1 MSSPHDFDIANANGA
16 AVRADINLA
25 LAAIRD
31 NSNSSTD
38 LTTSQ
43 SVAGQFKITDNVLK
57 IRNSSNNGFTTIGN
71 INTANLGLLSSS
83 GGTVSGILRLP
94 NGTEADPSLTFAADI
109 NENTGLFRDAENVM
123 GFTAGGTE
131 SMIFSGDGITLR
143 SQNEI
148 RFGDADSS
156 HYVGIK
162 APSTVASNKTI
173 TLPDETGTLLTSA
186 STIPSSTIAG
196 LGKSVKDF
204 GATGDGD
211 TDDTAAIQA
220 AVDDLN
226 TTSASRSATLVF
238 PAGTYKITKPID
250 FALGANTEITGT
262 YVSNSSG
269 VVTVTTSSNHN
280 LITGNQVTMSF
291 TGATSQTFTV
301 ATSTI
306 SNSVFT
312 KNSHGLVDGDEI
324 VYTSN
329 GTPSLVTR
337 ASNTVSDGT
346 KLFVIKESDDTF
358 KVASTRSNAEASTPV
373 PLVITNAGNNSQT
386 FAVLK
391 PRDGKYKITKTDDT
405 TFTLADTVT
414 TTNLSSTACT
424 TTIDNFRREII
435 GSRGTMGVAKILID
449 FNGYGNTAWNTST
462 TYAINAAVTTSAGNS
477 YIATAQRD
485 STIAEP
491 THTHGEVNNWVCTSA
506 GAFHFGPVSTGN
518 ACEFA
523 LSGFFFQGVEKD
535 STGALRRHPPAIE
548 VLGMVQSRM
557 NNIVIQS
564 IKNTAMNISSPQNN
578 KLYNVS
584 VWFSGRSFE
593 YKDTGSEGL
602 IDVAKV
608 VANQAQNAT
617 AVTID
622 TDLSIN
628 DTPFTSSD
636 LFKTIC
642 LWSSSATTE
651 FRQKCKITA
660 VDSSSQVTVDVQQ
673 PNIADAALIDKNL
686 IFGSPHITTTSNST
700 TITADANTFLSSDF
714 GTFIWLKIANPTTI
728 TPWSSSTDYGASGY
742 PVGKSAKNNGVI
754 YRLTHNVG
762 SGHNAPTHLKNLKDI
777 SAWQPN
783 TAYTTDDLIRNRK
796 VYTITEANITEASPG
811 VLTSNSHGL
820 ETGVKLQY
828 NSQSGTALVTS
839 EGTAADNTIFYVIKV
854 DANTFRI
861 ALSLTD
867 AIAGTALQ
875 ITNNGNNNQTFDY
888 INFSGNIYKATG
900 TIASGVA
907 EPTQT
912 DASTVNGWEHIPWD
926 MMEIGLVRRKIL
938 AYSSATTVFLDQAL
952 GATTTTSDSTP
963 SEDITCE
970 IAIPAVDINSDHGS
984 GNSSDNKF
992 INLQVESHRGVGVC
1006 AEDQSLLDFSGTKIH
1021 SEQGTSA
1028 ILDSATDYSVA
1039 ALWLHQVDGTYEGST
1054 DGQYIGNNRV
1064 YLSGQSAGFIL
1075 SNFITRTANHEK
1087 IIAVDEKNYF
1097 FDGASLIIDNMS
1109 MTGGVA
1115 DDELKEVV
1123 DDFSGTPVGYIFN
1136 GSFVNQGSETSGP
1149 IIGHITQ
1156 DAYVKQEG
1164 SHASLYLD
1172 KGNLVLPDSTASTL
1186 GKVLIGAGEDL
1197 ELYHENNISRIESDG
1212 HHLYIKGDHITLF
1225 KGGSAEKFIFCDTDG
1240 GVELYHDN
1248 AKKAE
1253 TSSSGLDLPSDN
1265 NRLRIGASQE
1275 LQLYHT
1281 TSGNSVIKNSTGVLY
1296 IAGDDI
1302 RIVNSAIDE
1311 SGIKFTANG
1320 ASTLLHN
1327 NNEKLTTSSSGVS
1340 VTGDISPT
1348 GNLNLLDSS
1357 SSSVGRIMLG
1367 TDSDLQISHTGTGG
1381 IIGNYTGTLGI
1392 RSNAL
1397 RLQNGAG
1404 TESYIHADENGSVE
1418 LYFDN
1423 GLTAK
1428 TISSGFSVTGS
1439 FGVNTD
1445 SPSTPIHIVSSGA
1458 RAITVER
1465 SSSANASIEFK
1476 NTSDSMFCGLTTNGT
1491 GFAIDD
1497 DDNLASSP
1505 MLFVQTSDGN
1515 VGIANDSPTEK
1526 LDVTG
1531 NAKVSGNVSCAN
1543 LSSSTD
1549 GNTSISLLDTGHGFS
1564 ASTLSL
1570 SNGGRD
1576 LDIKAPKDIRLKPT
1590 DGESGIV
1597 IESNGPV
1604 ELYNDNSK
1612 KLETTSSGITVTGT
1626 VTETS
1631 DIALKEN
1638 IQPLN
1643 NVLDKVKQL
1652 TGYQYNFVNSE
1663 KTSMGVIAQDVEK
1676 VFPELVHGEEG
1687 EKSLQYSGLV
1697 GALIESVKELST
1709 KVADLESKLYT

>member
-1 MSSPHDFDIANANGA
+1 MSSPHDFNIANADGA
-16 AVRADINLA
+16 TVRADINLV

-31 NSNSSTD
+31 NSLSSSD
-38 LTTSQ
+38 LTTSE

-57 IRNSSNNGFTTIGN
+57 IRNSSNQAFTDIGN
-71 INTANLGLLSSS
+71 INTANLGLISAS
-83 GGTVSGILRLP
+83 GGEMSGVLKIS
-94 NGTEADPSLTFAADI
+94 NG
-109 NENTGLFRDAENVM
+109 NEGAPAISFTTDTDTGLFRDAANVM

-148 RFGDADSS
+148 RFGDSDSS
-156 HYVGIK
+156 NYVGIK

-186 STIPSSTIAG
+186 STIPSGTIAG

-211 TDDTAAIQA
+211 TDDTAAIQT

-262 YVSNSSG
+262 YTRTGSTVA
-269 VVTVTTSSNHN
+269 VTTSSNHN

-291 TGATSQTFTV
+291 TGSKTLTITQANITEANPGVFTATSHELLT
-301 ATSTI
+301 
-306 SNSVFT
+306 
-312 KNSHGLVDGDEI
+312 GDEI
-324 VYTSN
+324 TYSSN
-329 GTPSLVTR
+329 GGTSLVTR
-337 ASNTVSDGT
+337 TSNTVADGD
-346 KLFVIKESDDTF
+346 KLFVIKVDANSF
-358 KVASTRSNAEASTPV
+358 KIASTLSNATAGNA
-373 PLVITNAGNNSQT
+373 LQITNDGNDSQT
-386 FAVLK
+386 FVGLK
-391 PRDGKYKITKTDDT
+391 PKDGKYKITKTGDT
-405 TFTLADTVT
+405 TFTLTDSVNTPDIT
-414 TTNLSSTACT
+414 STACT

-435 GSRGTMGVAKILID
+435 GSRGTMGVAKILVS

-462 TYAINAAVTTSAGNS
+462 NYTTGNEVTTSAGNS
-477 YIATAQRD
+477 YIATQSID
-485 STIAEP
+485 NTKDEP
-491 THTHGEVNNWVCTSA
+491 THTHGISTDGWQCTSA
-506 GAFHFGPVSTGN
+506 GAFHFGPVNTGN

-523 LSGFFFQGVEKD
+523 LSGLFFNGERDTSGNFF
-535 STGALRRHPPAIE
+535 RHPPAIE

-564 IKNTAMNISSPQNN
+564 IQNTAINISSPQNN
-578 KLYNVS
+578 KIYNVS

-642 LWSSSATTE
+642 LWSSSATNE

-673 PNIADAALIDKNL
+673 PNIADGELQDKNL

-700 TITADANTFLSSDF
+700 TITADANTFASTDL
-714 GTFIWLKIANPTTI
+714 GAFIWLKIANPTTI
-728 TPWSSSTDYGASGY
+728 TPWSSSTDYDT
-742 PVGKSAKNNGVI
+742 VGTLAKNNGLI

-777 SAWQPN
+777 DAWN
-783 TAYTTDDLIRNRK
+783 SSKAYTTDN
-796 VYTITEANITEASPG
+796 
-811 VLTSNSHGL
+811 
-820 ETGVKLQY
+820 
-828 NSQSGTALVTS
+828 LVV
-839 EGTAADNTIFYVIKV
+839 N
-854 DANTFRI
+854 
-861 ALSLTD
+861 
-867 AIAGTALQ
+867 
-875 ITNNGNNNQTFDY
+875 
-888 INFSGNIYKATG
+888 SGNIYKAT
-900 TIASGVA
+900 TSISANTPSGG
-907 EPTQT
+907 PTQT
-912 DASTVNGWEHIPWD
+912 DASTSSGWEHIPWD
-926 MMEIGLVRRKIL
+926 LMEIGLVRRKIVGFT
-938 AYSSATTVFLDQAL
+938 SVTQVTLDQAL
-952 GATTTTSDSTP
+952 GATTTTPTT
-963 SEDITCE
+963 ENITCE
-970 IAIPAVDINSDHGS
+970 IAIPAIDINSDHGS

-1021 SEQGTSA
+1021 SEQGSGA

-1064 YLSGQSAGFIL
+1064 YLSGQTAGFIL

-1109 MTGGVA
+1109 ITGGIA

-1186 GKVLIGAGEDL
+1186 GRLIVGTGNDLQIYHDSTDSFIENITGNLHIRPKASEEGIKLIPDGAV
-1197 ELYHENNISRIESDG
+1197 ELYHDNVLKAQTSSDG
-1212 HHLYIKGDHITLF
+1212 FDIPADSTKLKIGQSGDLTFFHDGSNSYVQNHTGDLVLSDTNHTYARGYTSDKSIGLFFNNSRKAQTSANGLDVTGTITATAHIDLPDSTSNAVGRIRLGDGTDMQIF
-1225 KGGSAEKFIFCDTDG
+1225 HEGGGGFIGNFTGNLNIHSNGLRLLNGAKTETFISANENG
-1240 GVELYHDN
+1240 AVELYHDN

-1253 TSSSGLDLPSDN
+1253 TSSLGLDLPSDN
-1265 NRLRIGASQE
+1265 NRLRIGASQDLE
-1275 LQLYHT
+1275 LYHT

-1296 IAGDDI
+1296 IAGDDV
-1302 RIVNSAIDE
+1302 RIVNSAINE

-1327 NNEKLTTSSSGVS
+1327 NSEKLTT
-1340 VTGDISPT
+1340 
-1348 GNLNLLDSS
+1348 
-1357 SSSVGRIMLG
+1357 
-1367 TDSDLQISHTGTGG
+1367 
-1381 IIGNYTGTLGI
+1381 
-1392 RSNAL
+1392 
-1397 RLQNGAG
+1397 
-1404 TESYIHADENGSVE
+1404 
-1418 LYFDN
+1418 
-1423 GLTAK
+1423 
-1428 TISSGFSVTGS
+1428 
-1439 FGVNTD
+1439 
-1445 SPSTPIHIVSSGA
+1445 
-1458 RAITVER
+1458 
-1465 SSSANASIEFK
+1465 
-1476 NTSDSMFCGLTTNGT
+1476 TTNG
-1491 GFAIDD
+1491 
-1497 DDNLASSP
+1497 
-1505 MLFVQTSDGN
+1505 V
-1515 VGIANDSPTEK
+1515 
-1526 LDVTG
+1526 
-1531 NAKVSGNVSCAN
+1531 
-1543 LSSSTD
+1543 
-1549 GNTSISLLDTGHGFS
+1549 
-1564 ASTLSL
+1564 
-1570 SNGGRD
+1570 
-1576 LDIKAPKDIRLKPT
+1576 
-1590 DGESGIV
+1590 
-1597 IESNGPV
+1597 
-1604 ELYNDNSK
+1604 
-1612 KLETTSSGITVTGT
+1612 TVTGT

-1652 TGYQYNFVNSE
+1652 TGYQYNFKNSD

-1676 VFPELVHGEEG
+1676 VFPELVQGEEG

-1709 KVADLESKLYT
+1709 KVDDLESKLYT